1 MLLHCDINTATLLGT
16 PCWLQVITPA
26 GNIPTDLDPYC
37 HDSTTQL
44 LQMLQDAGQ
53 GSNSETLLKVRNLR
67 GNKL

>member
-1 MLLHCDINTATLLGT
+1 MLLHWDINTATLLGT